1 MIAYLTDPRAH
12 SGVPKD
18 RCSLHAGRD
27 LFEQLEPFSAEA
39 VLEWGKSSGVAAR
52 TCQALD
58 EPSANRV
65 DDTHEHN
72 RYRSGCLLE
81 RSHRGACRGEND
93 IGREPDNFRR
103 VSATTLGIDR
113 APANVDLCVAAE
125 RPTPFL

>member
-1 MIAYLTDPRAH
+1 MIRPPFGTCPNVTMARSISAGSRTSIGRNSTPSDGATAWMIAYLTDPRAH

-39 VLEWGKSSGVAAR
+39 VLEWGKSTGVAAR

-81 RSHRGACRGEND
+81 RSHRGAC
-93 IGREPDNFRR
+93 
-103 VSATTLGIDR
+103 
-113 APANVDLCVAAE
+113 
-125 RPTPFL
+125 